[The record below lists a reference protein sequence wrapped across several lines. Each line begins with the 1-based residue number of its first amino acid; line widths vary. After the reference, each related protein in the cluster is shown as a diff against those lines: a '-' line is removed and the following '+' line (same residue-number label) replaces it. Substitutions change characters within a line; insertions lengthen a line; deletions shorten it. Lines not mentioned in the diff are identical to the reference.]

1 MCFDVDFLFSF
12 LNFKNRFIKKLGLG
26 LQFFDSSFIDLPCQR
41 WILMPILITSSV
53 HATSKKGII
62 FKCLQREEHRKSHA
76 GEKNGFLMSNI
87 EEKEMVVDLSME
99 EKGKFGNLVFK
110 IIEF

>member
-1 MCFDVDFLFSF
+1 MLILF
-12 LNFKNRFIKKLGLG
+12 
-26 LQFFDSSFIDLPCQR
+26 
-41 WILMPILITSSV
+41 TSSV

-62 FKCLQREEHRKSHA
+62 FKCLQAKNLERVMTE
-76 GEKNGFLMSNI
+76 EKNGFPMSNI

-110 IIEF
+110 IIES